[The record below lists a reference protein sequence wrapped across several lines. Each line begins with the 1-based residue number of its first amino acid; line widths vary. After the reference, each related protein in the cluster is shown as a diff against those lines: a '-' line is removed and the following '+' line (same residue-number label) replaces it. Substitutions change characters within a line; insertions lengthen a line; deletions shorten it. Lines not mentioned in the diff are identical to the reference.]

1 MLKIISHQ
9 ARIAPLL
16 LFRLM
21 LLCALSG
28 HATAEIIDDI
38 RLKTDA
44 NGEIDAVIEFTVPVQ
59 YVRHFPVRK
68 STNLAIYFNIIGN
81 VPKGLWQNYES
92 HRSPPSDHV
101 LGFTITTRDLN
112 TGPKI
117 EVHFRHPAEFTV
129 TAGST
134 ERSILLH
141 IKPGLTQQKKP
152 DGPASVP
159 GKGAGASVVPPA
171 IVAAP
176 PVAPTPKVTPPV
188 VAAPQPAVVV
198 PQSASQ
204 APVPPAQIGGK
215 EGLPVF
221 PKIDP
226 STPEAAGVQPDAPR
240 TLEEQVR
247 RANNQAAVMML
258 KGRDALLAGQMF
270 AAIEAFNNV
279 LNLPPNK
286 YSADAQ
292 IWIGIA
298 RERSGQ
304 ITKAMLEYELYL
316 KLYPDGKETAWIK
329 ERLARLK
336 RVQPALPVAK
346 TEIAQAAKPTD
357 FQTTTY
363 GSLSMYYYHGA
374 SQTDTVATIGG
385 VQTPTTLT
393 QTDQSSLISNVS
405 LTARSYN
412 NQFDNRLVLQDFYA
426 ANFLSGQPNRNRLNA
441 AYYDVKNR
449 IYNYSARIGRQ
460 SALGGGVL
468 GRFDGLSAGYG
479 FMPNW
484 RANLAAGRMS
494 DYTPEAK
501 PVFYSVGLDF
511 GVDDP
516 LGGSVYVINQKA
528 GGITDR
534 RAAGGNLRYFEQG
547 STAMATLDYDTQFRE
562 MNILTLQGTLHR
574 ESGTDYNLLLD
585 RRKTPT
591 LSIRN
596 AVTGTTAT
604 VDTLMQNG
612 WTQEDLLIL
621 AKSRTAISN
630 LGMVGVTVRIREKW
644 QLGSDITVTNISG
657 LDASGT
663 LIPDGTTGL
672 EGYVAATPASGNA
685 WTISGRVSGSDVIS
699 MRDTSMFGLSYSTS
713 RVVHGVSL
721 LLYNRSFIRELWTL
735 ESTLRFYRQSDN
747 TGGKVRATS
756 PQLKLGYLL
765 RNNLTLEAEG
775 GIDWTNSSPGAAPAT
790 KTTRQYF
797 SLGFRWD
804 F

>member
-1 MLKIISHQ
+1 MLKKYFHPMRCIPQ
-9 ARIAPLL
+9 LL
-16 LFRLM
+16 LKLM

-28 HATAEIIDDI
+28 QATAEIIDDI
-38 RLKTDA
+38 RLRTDA
-44 NGEIDAVIEFTVPVQ
+44 NGEIDAVIDFTVPVQ

-68 STNLAIYFNIIGN
+68 SPNVAIYFNIIGN
-81 VPKGLWQNYES
+81 VPRGLWQNYES
-92 HRSPPSDHV
+92 HRSPPSEHV

-117 EVHFRHPAEFTV
+117 EVHFKQPAEFTV
-129 TAGST
+129 KPGST

-141 IKPGLTQQKKP
+141 IKPDMTSKKP
-152 DGPASVP
+152 ERSAAMAS
-159 GKGAGASVVPPA
+159 GK
-171 IVAAP
+171 
-176 PVAPTPKVTPPV
+176 APTAPAVPPV
-188 VAAPQPAVVV
+188 VAAAPAPAVAAPTSV
-198 PQSASQ
+198 PVQL
-204 APVPPAQIGGK
+204 GGK
-215 EGLPVF
+215 EGLPAF
-221 PKIDP
+221 PPVDP
-226 STPEAAGVQPDAPR
+226 FTPEAASGTPAEPLPLQ
-240 TLEEQVR
+240 EQIR
-247 RANNQAAVMML
+247 RANNQAAGMMA

-270 AAIEAFNNV
+270 GAVEAFNNV

-292 IWIGIA
+292 VWIGIA

-304 ITKAMLEYELYL
+304 IAKAMLEYELYL
-316 KLYPDGKETAWIK
+316 KLYPDGKESAWVK
-329 ERLARLK
+329 DRLARLK
-336 RVQPALPVAK
+336 RSQPVMPAVKP
-346 TEIAQAAKPTD
+346 QAAIVAPPTD

-393 QTDQSSLISNVS
+393 LTDQSSLINNVS

-412 NQFDNRLVLQDFYA
+412 NQFDNRFVLQDFYA
-426 ANFLSGQPNRNRLNA
+426 ANFLPGQTNRNRLNA

-449 IYNYSARIGRQ
+449 IDNYSARIGRQ

-484 RANLAAGRMS
+484 RANMATGRMS
-494 DYTPEAK
+494 DDTPESR

-516 LGGSVYVINQKA
+516 LGGSVYLINQKA

-534 RAAGGNLRYFEQG
+534 RATGGYLRYFEQG

-562 MNILTLQGTLHR
+562 MNMLTLQGTLHR
-574 ESGTDYNLLLD
+574 ETDTDYNFLLD
-585 RRKTPT
+585 RRKTPS

-612 WTQEDLLIL
+612 WTQEDLILL
-621 AKSRTAISN
+621 AKSRTAIYN
-630 LGMVGVTVRIREKW
+630 LGLLGVTLRIHEKW
-644 QLGSDITVTNISG
+644 QLGSDITVTNTSG

-672 EGYVAATPASGNA
+672 EGYVAATPASGNT

-699 MRDTSMFGLSYSTS
+699 QRDTTMISLGYSNS
-713 RVVHGVSL
+713 RVMRGLSL
-721 LLYNRSFIRELWTL
+721 LLYNRSYFRELWNL
-735 ESTLRFYRQSDN
+735 DSTLRLYRQSDN
-747 TGGKVRATS
+747 AGGRVNTVA

-775 GIDWTNSSPGAAPAT
+775 GIDWTNSSSSTAPAS
-790 KTTRQYF
+790 KTTREYF
-797 SLGFRWD
+797 SLGMRWD